1 MHTLQDINALLQ
13 DAEPSLIERVY
24 QQVQSFL
31 AAPKGDPDAELHAL
45 LDECLKEADDP
56 NTEWLSFEEVF
67 AQLRADLRAA

>member
-1 MHTLQDINALLQ
+1 
-13 DAEPSLIERVY
+13 
-24 QQVQSFL
+24 VQSFL

-56 NTEWLSFEEVF
+56 NTEWFGFEEVF

>member
-13 DAEPSLIERVY
+13 DAEPSLIDRVY
-24 QQVQSFL
+24 EQVQSFL
-31 AAPKGDPDAELHAL
+31 ATPKNDPNAELHAI

-67 AQLRADLRAA
+67 DKLEAKYAA